1 MKSKLTF
8 LAGLTAGYV
17 LGTRAGRGSYEKI
30 KASAKELWNRDAVQ
44 TTVSNIQ
51 ESIEDQAGHAVH
63 KLIDQVFPAYKRGP
77 ASAVNPLDSV
87 SDANSTT
94 AATPMDILPEV
105 SDEFPDA
112 ALNGGEGQNWSNRS
126 NPSVTHPKTGS

>member
-17 LGTRAGRGSYEKI
+17 LGTRAGRGSYKKI

-44 TTVSNIQ
+44 ATVSNIQ
-51 ESIEDQAGHAVH
+51 ESIKDQAGHAVH
-63 KLIDQVFPAYKRGP
+63 KLIDQVLPAPKREST
-77 ASAVNPLDSV
+77 SAANPLDSV
-87 SDANSTT
+87 SDAT
-94 AATPMDILPEV
+94 AATPLDIASEV

-112 ALNGGEGQNWSNRS
+112 ALNGGEGQNWTGRG
-126 NPSVTHPKTGS
+126 NPGPAHPKAGM